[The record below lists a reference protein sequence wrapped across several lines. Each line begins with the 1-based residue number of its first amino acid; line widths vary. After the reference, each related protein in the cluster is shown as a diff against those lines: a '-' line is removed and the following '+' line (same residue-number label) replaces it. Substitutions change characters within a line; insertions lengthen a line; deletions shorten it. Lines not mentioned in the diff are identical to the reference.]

1 MKALNHLKQKALL
14 LLLLVAAGM
23 AKAQSHEFAPVGAE
37 WYYSRLY
44 REGWNYTGVA
54 YDRYRSLRTV
64 EINGWECK
72 EIELYQHLDCNGVVN
87 PYTETRYITQE
98 GEQVYEV
105 ENGQRFLLYDFGK
118 NPGESWYASK
128 YDVEVYVIDTSTM
141 VLEDESIRKV
151 LQTFTFD
158 DYLYFTNIIEG
169 IGMDRSVFPFYDWD
183 GPPPCIHGQIR
194 CYSEDGLPLI
204 VSEMECDYE
213 ILSVDEQESRPQFS
227 MNTLVENVLHIDF
240 IGIPNGKKHIRI
252 TDMTGKT
259 IYEQE
264 TTDDALSINLSNTPN
279 GIYLVQ
285 ITKGSQ
291 KMNKQIVKR

>member
-54 YDRYRSLRTV
+54 YDRYRSLRTI
-64 EINGWECK
+64 EI
-72 EIELYQHLDCNGVVN
+72 
-87 PYTETRYITQE
+87 
-98 GEQVYEV
+98 
-105 ENGQRFLLYDFGK
+105 
-118 NPGESWYASK
+118 
-128 YDVEVYVIDTSTM
+128 
-141 VLEDESIRKV
+141 
-151 LQTFTFD
+151 
-158 DYLYFTNIIEG
+158 
-169 IGMDRSVFPFYDWD
+169 
-183 GPPPCIHGQIR
+183 
-194 CYSEDGLPLI
+194 
-204 VSEMECDYE
+204 
-213 ILSVDEQESRPQFS
+213 
-227 MNTLVENVLHIDF
+227 
-240 IGIPNGKKHIRI
+240 I